1 MRDAEDDP
9 VCYVLGVGSQ
19 IGLSIIREVGQA
31 SVRVIALATS
41 CDDLGLESRYA
52 VAGEIVSHVGNPE
65 GIDEIRNIGFRY
77 GRGYLIAIS
86 EQHIRWLIE
95 HEDEFG
101 LIVPIVPRKE
111 AFEAVLDKERTL
123 ILANALGISTPAS
136 IAPVTLDEFKRAGA
150 TIGYPVVLKWRD
162 PNVVGPLLRD
172 AGIPLLKAEYI
183 YSDSDLALAGERY
196 ASVGTWPLVQEYCP
210 GRGFGQ
216 FFLIRNGV
224 AERIFQH
231 VRIAEWPPEGGF
243 SSVCEGVSLRHFSKL
258 QEQSI
263 RLLREIGWEGVA
275 MVEYR
280 YDDRTDRFVL
290 MEVNGRFWGSYPLA
304 YYSGAQFALA
314 LFHSAAGV
322 TPKPVGGLKEAI
334 RCRSVL
340 GEMKRLHRIIFQ
352 REKIRDRSFQVDV
365 SCELIRFVRD
375 FIRPNVRY
383 YVWSVRDPWP
393 FWRDVLNEIKRF
405 IS

>member
-41 CDDLGLESRYA
+41 YDDLGLESRYA

-95 HEDEFG
+95 HKDEFG

-123 ILANALGISTPAS
+123 ILANALGISAPAS

-150 TIGYPVVLKWRD
+150 TIGYQWFLSERSQCSWASLMRPRHTIVEGRVYLFPIPTWLWR
-162 PNVVGPLLRD
+162 GALR
-172 AGIPLLKAEYI
+172 I
-183 YSDSDLALAGERY
+183 SRDLAACARVL
-196 ASVGTWPLVQEYCP
+196 SWSW
-210 GRGFGQ
+210 FGQ

-224 AERIFQH
+224 AENIPTCPNSR
-231 VRIAEWPPEGGF
+231 
-243 SSVCEGVSLRHFSKL
+243 
-258 QEQSI
+258 
-263 RLLREIGWEGVA
+263 VA
-275 MVEYR
+275 
-280 YDDRTDRFVL
+280 
-290 MEVNGRFWGSYPLA
+290 A
-304 YYSGAQFALA
+304 
-314 LFHSAAGV
+314 
-322 TPKPVGGLKEAI
+322 
-334 RCRSVL
+334 
-340 GEMKRLHRIIFQ
+340 
-352 REKIRDRSFQVDV
+352 
-365 SCELIRFVRD
+365 
-375 FIRPNVRY
+375 
-383 YVWSVRDPWP
+383 
-393 FWRDVLNEIKRF
+393 
-405 IS
+405 

>member
-1 MRDAEDDP
+1 M
-9 VCYVLGVGSQ
+9 S
-19 IGLSIIREVGQA
+19 LS
-31 SVRVIALATS
+31 
-41 CDDLGLESRYA
+41 
-52 VAGEIVSHVGNPE
+52 
-65 GIDEIRNIGFRY
+65 
-77 GRGYLIAIS
+77 GRAQL
-86 EQHIRWLIE
+86 
-95 HEDEFG
+95 
-101 LIVPIVPRKE
+101 
-111 AFEAVLDKERTL
+111 LDIQWFL
-123 ILANALGISTPAS
+123 SG
-136 IAPVTLDEFKRAGA
+136 
-150 TIGYPVVLKWRD
+150 D

-172 AGIPLLKAEYI
+172 RRHTIVEGRVYLFRFRLG
-183 YSDSDLALAGERY
+183 SDRERY

-231 VRIAEWPPEGGF
+231 VRIAGWPPEGGF

-290 MEVNGRFWGSYPLA
+290 MEVNSRFWGSYPLA

-352 REKIRDRSFQVDV
+352 KRRSAIVA
-365 SCELIRFVRD
+365 S
-375 FIRPNVRY
+375 
-383 YVWSVRDPWP
+383 
-393 FWRDVLNEIKRF
+393 K
-405 IS
+405 